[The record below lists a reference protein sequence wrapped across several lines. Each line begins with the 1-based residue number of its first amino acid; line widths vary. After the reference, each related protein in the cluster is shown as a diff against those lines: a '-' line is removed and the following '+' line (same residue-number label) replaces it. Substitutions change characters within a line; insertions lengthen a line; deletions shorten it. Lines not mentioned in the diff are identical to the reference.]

1 MQFNRPL
8 HLFTDFGWEGPYVGL
23 MKAAARRA
31 GLADGAIIDL
41 MHDAP
46 RFRPCE
52 AGLLLAALVPWLE
65 ADAAVAA
72 VVDPGVGT
80 ARRALI
86 ARIGGRILTG
96 PDNGLM
102 VPALKAARDAGE
114 TVSVAE
120 ILWRPEKLSA
130 SFHGRDLFVPAAVR
144 ALIGR
149 PLEARPLVP
158 AELAGWDEPPD
169 PARIIYIDGFGN
181 AMTGL
186 DAAALGDATLTVAG
200 RRLHRAPTFGAAAA
214 GEAFW
219 YENSLGLAEIAV
231 NRGAAAALLDLAI
244 GTPVEIR

>member
-1 MQFNRPL
+1 MSAL

-31 GLADGAIIDL
+31 GLEDGAIVDL

-46 RFRPCE
+46 RFRPRE

-86 ARIGGRILTG
+86 ARIGGRIFTG
-96 PDNGLM
+96 PDNGLL
-102 VPALKAARDAGE
+102 VPALEAARDAGE
-114 TVSVAE
+114 PVRVAE

-144 ALIGR
+144 ALTGR
-149 PLEARPLVP
+149 PLETRPLAP
-158 AELAGWDEPPD
+158 DALAGWQDPPD

-186 DAAALGDATLTVAG
+186 QAAALGEAVLVVAG
-200 RRLHRAPTFGAAAA
+200 RRLRRARTFGAVRE

-219 YENSLGLAEIAV
+219 YENSLGLAEIAA
-231 NRGAAAALLDLAI
+231 NRGAAAALLDLSI
-244 GTPVEIR
+244 GTPVAIV